1 MITEFLSHSG
11 QPYNQLAILCSSRS
25 NKLAIAY
32 YYIRS
37 IAVRSPFP
45 VAPTNLEKL
54 YSKQVKECENTKL
67 VVESI
72 L

>member
-37 IAVRSPFP
+37 IGFVLRFLWHRQTWRNFTLSRSRSARIP
-45 VAPTNLEKL
+45 
-54 YSKQVKECENTKL
+54 S
-67 VVESI
+67 
-72 L
+72 